1 MSLIRA
7 HSPSA
12 APSVDAMSEDAP
24 SPVRQMRLVVAVD
37 DFDQAVGFYR
47 DVGGMTEQAAFNGE
61 GDARVAIL
69 LAGEATLEISNRAQV
84 SLIDRVE
91 TDGGVSDP
99 LRVAFE
105 VDDADAMTRRLEQG
119 GAAVEASPRE
129 TPWRS
134 LNSRLRAPDG
144 LQLTLFQELE
154 TLEERR
160 RREGFENGA
169 VDEVLGRER
178 ELQTPEARRDPG
190 RVRDMLSADF
200 VEIGASGRRWGRDEI
215 LELLASQ
222 ADGVDPIDVEDL
234 QGRMIAPGL
243 VLAEWISTRGARRAR
258 RTSLWRREDGAWRL
272 LHHQGT
278 PLPAADAGADVG
290 TRD

>member
-1 MSLIRA
+1 
-7 HSPSA
+7 
-12 APSVDAMSEDAP
+12 MSEDAP

-84 SLIDRVE
+84 ALIDRVE

-99 LRVAFE
+99 LRIAFE
-105 VDDADAMTRRLEQG
+105 VDDADGMTRRLEQG

-169 VDEVLGRER
+169 VDEVLGLER
-178 ELQTPEARRDPG
+178 ELQSPEVRRDAT
-190 RVRDMLSADF
+190 RVQGLLSADF
-200 VEIGASGRRWGRDEI
+200 AEIGASDAGGG
-215 LELLASQ
+215 A
-222 ADGVDPIDVEDL
+222 
-234 QGRMIAPGL
+234 
-243 VLAEWISTRGARRAR
+243 TRSWSCWRAR
-258 RTSLWRREDGAWRL
+258 RTATARSASMTSRG
-272 LHHQGT
+272 G
-278 PLPAADAGADVG
+278 
-290 TRD
+290 